1 MWGDKMRLRK
11 EVNQIENKRL
21 LSISDV
27 CLYVGLG
34 KNTARV
40 YMDEIGATR
49 KIGSRVLF
57 DKVIIDKALDNM
69 NV

>member
-1 MWGDKMRLRK
+1 MRQRK
-11 EVNQIENKRL
+11 EVDQIENKRL
-21 LSISDV
+21 LSINDV

-49 KIGSRVLF
+49 KIGARVLF
-57 DKVIIDKALDNM
+57 DKKIIDGALDKM
-69 NV
+69 QA